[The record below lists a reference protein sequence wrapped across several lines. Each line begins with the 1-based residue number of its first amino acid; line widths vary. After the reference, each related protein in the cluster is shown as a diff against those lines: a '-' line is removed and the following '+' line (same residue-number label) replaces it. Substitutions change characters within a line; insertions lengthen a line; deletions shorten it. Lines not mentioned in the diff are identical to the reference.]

1 MNLKEAFRYQTFLGS
16 LMTEATAAL
25 NNAEVA
31 MNTVRTHLMSKANPD
46 AQDIV
51 EPPATDVPQMEPDM
65 ILKFVMRLITE
76 RDKLTRAVS
85 KAKAAL
91 VESGTDIDADTEAN
105 KFRQA
110 AARGTQAML
119 QMKPSKRIE
128 RGTSY
133 KFNAEGVQSPYH
145 YDIDV
150 TTTERFSRKS
160 AKVIRLNLLAE
171 ADKTSAGIDSTMI
184 TTQVDY
190 EAPWGVNES
199 FEDIFA
205 AFAASDTGDTADS
218 SSGPNEH

>member
-1 MNLKEAFRYQTFLGS
+1 MNLKEAFRYQTFLGN

-25 NNAEVA
+25 NKSEVA
-31 MNTVRTHLMSKANPD
+31 MDTVRIHLMSKANPD
-46 AQDIV
+46 AEDIT
-51 EPPATDVPQMEPDM
+51 EPAKGTEPQMDPDK
-65 ILKFVMRLITE
+65 ILEFVMRLITE

-91 VESGTDIDADTEAN
+91 VESGTDIDADTETN

-110 AARGTQAML
+110 AARSAYAML

-133 KFNAEGVQSPYH
+133 KFNSEGVQSPYH

-150 TTTERFSRKS
+150 TTTERFSRQS
-160 AKVIRLNLLAE
+160 AKVIRLNLLSE
-171 ADKTSAGIDSTMI
+171 ADKTSASIDSTMI

-190 EAPWGVNES
+190 EAPWGVNEA

-205 AFAASDTGDTADS
+205 AFVKVRDPEPSET
-218 SSGPNEH
+218 